1 MVVLEIMK
9 ITATSAIV
17 VCSINSWRNHVPPF
31 PSMTTPVLR
40 IPRSRRSGRLGAFS
54 LIEVVLAL
62 AVFSFSM
69 LTIVGVMATGLSSA
83 GDSSRNVAL
92 ANIQRL
98 LRANVNAVAY
108 ANISAMGTTPAYY
121 TSSGYPTTQSPTS
134 AVDNPYFTV
143 MYTTVTPKTTDSVIG
158 TSTGKVVL
166 ATVTYPFPSNVR
178 TNTFSLFIAQ

>member
-1 MVVLEIMK
+1 M
-9 ITATSAIV
+9 TASA
-17 VCSINSWRNHVPPF
+17 
-31 PSMTTPVLR
+31 LR
-40 IPRSRRSGRLGAFS
+40 TPRSRRIGRPGAFS

-83 GDSSRNVAL
+83 GDASRNVAL

-98 LRANVNAVAY
+98 LRANVNAADY
-108 ANISAMGTTPAYY
+108 ANITTMGTTPAYF
-121 TSSGYPTTQSPTS
+121 TSSGYPTTQSPAS

-143 MYTTVTPKTTDSVIG
+143 TYATGTPKTTDSVIG
-158 TSTGKVVL
+158 TSSGKVIL
-166 ATVTYPFPSNVR
+166 ASVTYPFPSDAR